1 MRAKQ
6 LDRQKAL
13 HWLGGDQRLF
23 AKVTTIF
30 LKNIPAQVESLKGF
44 IEADN
49 NGSAERAAHTIMG
62 SSAMMGAAVM
72 SEEAGAIERSAM
84 EGDMDSA
91 RLHFARFVEAYE
103 KVMAEL
109 VADGEE
115 S

>member
-6 LDRQKAL
+6 LDRRKAL
-13 HWLGGDQRLF
+13 HWLGGDERLF

-30 LKNIPAQVESLKGF
+30 VNNIPAQVEALKGF
-44 IEADN
+44 IEAGDN
-49 NGSAERAAHTIMG
+49 DATERAAHTIMG

-72 SEEAGAIERSAM
+72 SEEAGKIERSAM
-84 EGDMDSA
+84 KADMAAA
-91 RLHFARFVEAYE
+91 RLHYARFVEAYE

-109 VADGEE
+109 AADGEG

>member
-1 MRAKQ
+1 MRTKQ

-13 HWLGGDQRLF
+13 HWLGGDERLF

-30 LKNIPAQVESLKGF
+30 VKNIPAQVEALKGF
-44 IEADN
+44 IEAGDN
-49 NGSAERAAHTIMG
+49 DATERAAHTIMG

-72 SEEAGAIERSAM
+72 SEEAGKIERSAM
-84 EGDMDSA
+84 AADMDSA
-91 RLHFARFVEAYE
+91 RLHFARFVEAYA